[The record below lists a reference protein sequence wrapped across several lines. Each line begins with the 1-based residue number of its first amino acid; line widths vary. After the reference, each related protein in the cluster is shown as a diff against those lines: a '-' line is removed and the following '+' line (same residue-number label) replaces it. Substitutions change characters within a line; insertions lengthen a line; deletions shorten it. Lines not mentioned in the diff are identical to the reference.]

1 MENGRVQRENGR
13 VQRENERVAS
23 ITINYHLNV
32 RDILIGQN
40 FQVKYGK
47 WSVLRCIATYSNI
60 LKKCL
65 LWLYEELEIVKQG
78 VSQKGQPNG
87 FAIFQKLI

>member
-1 MENGRVQRENGR
+1 M
-13 VQRENERVAS
+13 QRENERVAS

-47 WSVLRCIATYSNI
+47 WSVLRCIAPYSNI

-65 LWLYEELEIVKQG
+65 LWLYEKLELVKQG
-78 VSQKGQPNG
+78 VSQKVHSNG
-87 FAIFQKLI
+87 FAIFQKLIYFFLKKNFPM